1 MSGEIMVSRKKHAA
15 LRSLAVDCAS
25 GEWCVW
31 LADDCWFAQT
41 YIRAHMLAADKD
53 CLTTVRNV
61 TGYAVDTQRQTTCRV
76 EYLTGFFR
84 LGGKPKQTRAIDGRE
99 LVLHFIR
106 ERQTNS
112 KPVPELPSGAHP
124 I

>member
-1 MSGEIMVSRKKHAA
+1 MSGEIRVPRKNDAA
-15 LRSLAVDCAS
+15 LRSLAVECAH

-31 LADDCWFAQT
+31 WADDCWFAPT
-41 YIRAHMLAADKD
+41 YIRAHMLASEKE
-53 CLTTVRNV
+53 CQTSVRTV

-84 LGGKPKQTRAIDGRE
+84 LGKPRQTRTIDGRE

-106 ERQTNS
+106 ERQTHS
-112 KPVPELPSGAHP
+112 
-124 I
+124 